1 MIRRMNK
8 TGGRIIKKIIIGN
21 EAYPEILKSIPNPP
35 KQLYVLGD
43 EKILSEKSVAIIG
56 SRVCTEE
63 GAKIAEKFAKE
74 LSKNGICIISGMAK
88 GIDTAAHIG
97 ALKAGGKTIAVLGS
111 GFKHIFPKENK
122 KLFESILEN
131 GGAVLSEYDENTKP
145 EAKGFIKRNRI
156 VSGLSE
162 GVLIIE
168 AKYRSGT
175 AITADFARKQ
185 GKKIFCIPHSLEQ
198 KEGIGTNRQIQN
210 GAKLVISPQEIIEEL
225 EIKVDKTSELK
236 ETEIEVINVPD
247 EYIPIY
253 KYITEKPINI
263 DEICKKTKMEI
274 SKVNY
279 ILTMLE
285 LEGYIEQLPGKFFVR

>member
-1 MIRRMNK
+1 M
-8 TGGRIIKKIIIGN
+8 KITL
-21 EAYPEILKSIPNPP
+21 EDKDFPDCLKNIPKPP
-35 KQLYVLGD
+35 NQLYVLGD
-43 EKILSEKSVAIIG
+43 EKILSEKSIAIIG
-56 SRVCTEE
+56 SRVCTPE
-63 GAKIAEKFAKE
+63 GAKIAEKFAKD
-74 LSKNGICIISGMAK
+74 LSKRGICIISGMAK

-122 KLFESILEN
+122 KLFESIIEN
-131 GGAVLSEYDENTKP
+131 GGAVVSEYEENTKP
-145 EAKGFIKRNRI
+145 EPKGFIQRNRI
-156 VSGLSE
+156 VSGLSM

-175 AITADFARKQ
+175 AITADFARIQ

-198 KEGIGTNRQIQN
+198 KEGIGTNRQIKN
-210 GAKLVISPQEIIEEL
+210 GAKLVTSPQEIIEEL
-225 EIKVDKTSELK
+225 DIKTEEIKEKK
-236 ETEIEVINVPD
+236 ETKIEITNVQD
-247 EYIPIY
+247 EYMPVY
-253 KYITEKPINI
+253 KYITHEPINI

-285 LEGYIEQLPGKFFVR
+285 LEGNVEQLPGKFFVR